1 MCLIKMNIGFRKFV
15 LVLDISLQ
23 IWRTDLTIITIRQ
36 VYGLIQ
42 TNNKKH
48 DNDGISKVRERV
60 IERVT
65 RLCVW
70 GGGLMSK
77 EAAPIK
83 H

>member
-23 IWRTDLTIITIRQ
+23 IWRTDLTTITIRQ

-70 GGGLMSK
+70 GGGVNVKGGSS
-77 EAAPIK
+77 